1 MTKDEALDLA
11 LEALSPWM
19 DTDADHTEQHA
30 AYYAIKQAL
39 AAPVQEPAGLIAR
52 LTNPEQHY
60 EFTDTKKANAVLMS
74 LCQEAADA
82 LAAQQEHEPENE
94 PFVSLASVQEPV
106 AWMYELI
113 IDGEVCNVECT
124 NVNWNP
130 EYQPFG
136 RAGIDFVEGGKV
148 TKTPLYTTP
157 PAAPKVV
164 DCHATGVCVQSGLR
178 AEMPAPVQEPVAWQV
193 HPFDYGIGHQGAYAR
208 TDRSE
213 QVEMWKRKGWNVQPL
228 YATPPA
234 AQRQWVGLS
243 QDELDAMFS
252 NTIKGKKLVN
262 YVARAIEAKLKEKN
276 T

>member
-52 LTNPEQHY
+52 LINPEQHY
-60 EFTDTKKANAVLMS
+60 EFTDPKKANAVLMS

-82 LAAQQEHEPENE
+82 LAA
-94 PFVSLASVQEPV
+94 
-106 AWMYELI
+106 
-113 IDGEVCNVECT
+113 
-124 NVNWNP
+124 
-130 EYQPFG
+130 
-136 RAGIDFVEGGKV
+136 
-148 TKTPLYTTP
+148 
-157 PAAPKVV
+157 PAAPVV